1 MKDLF
6 MVLRRRILVVYHD
19 IEWRDEMFD
28 KILNAYPEAMVCRK
42 IKSMCSCSI
51 ELIDG
56 TILKFVYAGNN
67 SCGVRADKI
76 IAQPGIEHEV
86 LTTIFGRTLV
96 HTTSMYVATGD
107 GIMPAITY
115 YANMEK

>member
-1 MKDLF
+1 
-6 MVLRRRILVVYHD
+6 
-19 IEWRDEMFD
+19 
-28 KILNAYPEAMVCRK
+28 
-42 IKSMCSCSI
+42 MCSCSI

-96 HTTSMYVATGD
+96 HTTSMYVATD
-107 GIMPAITY
+107 VGIMPAITY